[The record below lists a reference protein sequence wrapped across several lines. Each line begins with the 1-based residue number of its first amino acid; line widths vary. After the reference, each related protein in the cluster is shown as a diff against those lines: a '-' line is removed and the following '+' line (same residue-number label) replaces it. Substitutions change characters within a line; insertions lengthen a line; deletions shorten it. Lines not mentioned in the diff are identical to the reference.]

1 MRTTN
6 GVYPKTLNKDDTLAV
21 MESTTR
27 EEADRLGEVGIHL
40 VGDEAPEV
48 RAECIRIAR
57 RLLAEQVKVI
67 GFVPAEDRVGIPAMA
82 IQIGLALVELSGATA
97 AYVDANVRYP
107 ALADLASGSDR
118 GNEDSVFSTRWLM
131 GSLALLTPF
140 RAERAGEAVPALANL
155 LLDGTQLF
163 EHVLVDLTGFELLGE
178 HASAAACMDGV
189 VLVARAH
196 GTKESKILHFLNE
209 MPESRFLG
217 VLLVG

>member
-1 MRTTN
+1 MDFT
-6 GVYPKTLNKDDTLAV
+6 AQ
-21 MESTTR
+21 
-27 EEADRLGEVGIHL
+27 EEADRLAEVGIHIA
-40 VGDEAPEV
+40 GEEAPEV

-57 RLLAEQVKVI
+57 RLLAEQSKII
-67 GFVPAEDRVGIPAMA
+67 GFIPADDTVGIPAMA

-107 ALADLASGSDR
+107 ALAALSSDSDEGSE
-118 GNEDSVFSTRWLM
+118 NSVFSTRWLM
-131 GSLALLTPF
+131 GSLALLTPR
-140 RAERAGEAVPALANL
+140 RAERAGEAVPALASL
-155 LLDGTQLF
+155 LLDGVRLF

-189 VLVARAH
+189 VLVGRAH
-196 GTKESKILHFLNE
+196 GTHEESILQFLNE

>member
-1 MRTTN
+1 
-6 GVYPKTLNKDDTLAV
+6 

-67 GFVPAEDRVGIPAMA
+67 GFVPADDRVGVPAMA

-107 ALADLASGSDR
+107 ALAALSSVSDA
-118 GNEDSVFSTRWLM
+118 GNDDSVFSTRWLM
-131 GSLALLTPF
+131 GSLALLTPV

-189 VLVARAH
+189 VLVGRAH
-196 GTKESKILHFLNE
+196 GTKESAILQFLSE
-209 MPESRFLG
+209 MPESRLLG
-217 VLLVG
+217 VLLIG